1 MVQRLDYLPP
11 ARVKAAPA
19 DAARETD
26 AGEDEEDDHGHHAA
40 HHGQQG
46 EAALLLPVR
55 EVRGETVGV
64 ATESLCYLLP
74 AEHP

>member
-26 AGEDEEDDHGHHAA
+26 AGENEEDDHGDHPADD
-40 HHGQQG
+40 GQEG
-46 EAALLLPVR
+46 EGPLLPPVL
-55 EVRGETVGV
+55 ELAGERV
-64 ATESLCYLLP
+64 
-74 AEHP
+74 